1 MKKNIMI
8 TQFLNNIKKTA
19 INLFP
24 LYCMK
29 KNYMREKKKDWK
41 HWVLLGTWPKAILGS
56 SGGRTQLK
64 CVLLGRTQLN
74 IFSLGLVAQPN
85 PISIYL
91 KTKFKKIQK
100 HQKYYFE
107 VKKTIKKFE
116 IFFKAFLKCK
126 NKNALIK
133 KFNPTWNEKKILSP
147 NFCII

>member
-1 MKKNIMI
+1 
-8 TQFLNNIKKTA
+8 
-19 INLFP
+19 
-24 LYCMK
+24 
-29 KNYMREKKKDWK
+29 
-41 HWVLLGTWPKAILGS
+41 LGS

-107 VKKTIKKFE
+107 VKKTIKKIE

-126 NKNALIK
+126 NKNASIK
-133 KFNPTWNEKKILSP
+133 KFNPT
-147 NFCII
+147 